1 MQVSIT
7 VKVWSVG
14 VNEPPLTTTPVN
26 TMNCWLLPVLPYQA
40 TGKGSALSARRT

>member
-14 VNEPPLTTTPVN
+14 VNEPPTTTPVN
-26 TMNCWLLPVLPYQA
+26 TMNRWLLPVDSYHA
-40 TGKGSALSARRT
+40 TGNAPAT